1 MMLIPFLIALALLGL
16 ADAGYLLWK
25 YYGPRS
31 GPLVCPFNQACD
43 AVLASRYGR
52 MLGIRNELIGAAYYL
67 LVLALLALAMAGAP
81 LPVAVFGITS
91 PLELA
96 FLISIPAFAASL
108 MLTGIQH
115 FVLKNYCSY
124 CLFANLLNVII
135 FVGLAIAK

>member
-1 MMLIPFLIALALLGL
+1 MILFLIALAALGL
-16 ADAGYLLWK
+16 ADSGYLLWK
-25 YYGPRS
+25 LFGPRS
-31 GPLVCPFNQACD
+31 GPLVCPFKQACD

-52 MLGIRNELIGAAYYL
+52 MLGIRNELIGLAYYL

-81 LPVAVFGITS
+81 LPVAVLGTEN
-91 PLELA
+91 PLRLA

-108 MLTGIQH
+108 ILTGIQH

-124 CLFANLLNVII
+124 CLFANLLNTVL